1 MKILFALS
9 LAVGLWGRLLAG
21 EQATAV
27 PTVTA
32 GFVTGI
38 TVTAGGSGY
47 LSEPAVTISGGGGS
61 GATAKVILTGDKVSL
76 IVVLTAGSGY
86 SSAPTVAIEAPPKA
100 LDVILELVP
109 KLTVAGTAGSLARV
123 ESAMSLSGP
132 WTTWTNVTVSV
143 EGVVLVDLR
152 AGLTAR
158 FYRAVPGAP
167 SGPAGFVWIPPGSF
181 VMGSPASEADRD
193 SDEVQHAVMLTRGFW
208 LSDHETT
215 QAEYQSIMG
224 SNPSNFKGTDRPVDS
239 VLWID
244 AVAYCQKLT
253 EQERA
258 AGRITAQ
265 QEYRL
270 PTESEWEYAARAGTT
285 GARHGELDAIAWF
298 GGNAGNK
305 THGVKEKQANA
316 WGLYDMIGNVRE
328 WCGDWYDFYPTGSVT
343 DPTGPVTSPI
353 WGSNR
358 VNRGGGWNFGARD
371 ARAARRYSTV
381 QGLRDPSLGFRPAL
395 SLVR

>member
-1 MKILFALS
+1 
-9 LAVGLWGRLLAG
+9 LAFVVFGCLAKVLAG
-21 EQATAV
+21 EPATAV
-27 PTVTA
+27 ATVTA
-32 GFVTGI
+32 GFVTQI
-38 TVTAGGSGY
+38 TVTSGGSGY
-47 LSEPAVTISGGGGS
+47 LAQPAVTLVGGGGS
-61 GATAKVILTGDKVSL
+61 GATAQAVLSGGSVALVI
-76 IVVLTAGSGY
+76 VLTAGNGY
-86 SSAPTVAIEAPPKA
+86 TTSPTVTIEAPPN
-100 LDVILELVP
+100 LLGVRLELVP
-109 KLTVAGTAGSLARV
+109 KLTVDGPAGSLARV
-123 ESAMSLSGP
+123 ESAMALAGP
-132 WTTWTNVTVSV
+132 WESWTNVAVGA

-158 FYRAVPGAP
+158 FYRAVPGTP

-224 SNPSNFKGTDRPVDS
+224 SNPSYFKGTDRPVDS
-239 VLWID
+239 VLWSD

-253 EQERA
+253 ERERA

-285 GARHGELDAIAWF
+285 GARHGELNAIAWF
-298 GGNAGNK
+298 GGNSSNE
-305 THGVKEKQANA
+305 THGVKGKQANA

-343 DPTGPVTSPI
+343 DPTGPVTSPV

-358 VNRGGGWNFGARD
+358 VIRGGGWNFGARD
-371 ARAARRYSTV
+371 ARAARR
-381 QGLRDPSLGFRPAL
+381 LWEMPIRDPSSGFRPAL
-395 SLVR
+395 SSVR